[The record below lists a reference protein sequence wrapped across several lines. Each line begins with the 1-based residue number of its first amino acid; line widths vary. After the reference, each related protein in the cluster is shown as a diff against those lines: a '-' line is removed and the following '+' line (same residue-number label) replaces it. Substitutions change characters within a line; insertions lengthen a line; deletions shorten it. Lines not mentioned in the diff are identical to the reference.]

1 MQTKGL
7 RPPPPHPF
15 IVPPGMA
22 YAARCA
28 NEAMLARLEREEE
41 IFDDG
46 LAQGRLE
53 GEQVAL

>member
-1 MQTKGL
+1 
-7 RPPPPHPF
+7 
-15 IVPPGMA
+15 MA